1 MNQNMNLSNLYH
13 QRGVALL
20 EVLIVF
26 FVLSIGL
33 LGMAA
38 LQLKSIQYSQSS
50 YMRSQATVAANDML
64 DRIRLNGGNQFT
76 SGAPELDSW
85 VTFVNGVLPTN
96 GTDPTQVCNP
106 PTCTITI
113 QWEDRFSGDDD
124 GDGEEAQILVITSQ
138 M

>member
-1 MNQNMNLSNLYH
+1 MSSMKLPNIRRQ
-13 QRGVALL
+13 QGVAML

-50 YMRSQATVAANDML
+50 YMRSQATVAAHDIL
-64 DRIRLNGGNQFT
+64 DRIRLNGGNEFNA
-76 SGAPELDSW
+76 GDDELDDW
-85 VTFVNGVLPTN
+85 IEFVNGTLPTG
-96 GTDPTQVCNP
+96 GTDPTVVCNAP
-106 PTCTITI
+106 RCTVVIT
-113 QWEDRFSGDDD
+113 WLDRFDED
-124 GDGEEAQILVITSQ
+124 GDGSPDTQTLTVESD